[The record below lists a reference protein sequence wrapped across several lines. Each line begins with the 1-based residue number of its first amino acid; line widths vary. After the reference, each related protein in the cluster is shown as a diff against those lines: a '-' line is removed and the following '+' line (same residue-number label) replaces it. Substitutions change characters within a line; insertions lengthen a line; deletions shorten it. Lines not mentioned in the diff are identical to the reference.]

1 MAQITKI
8 TVGFGY
14 TLNRGNFESLRV
26 DCHLEAT
33 IDPMTDDVYEEL
45 EKLRADAREQVRQ
58 ELARVDARF
67 EEPNE
72 Q

>member
-1 MAQITKI
+1 MVQITKI
-8 TVGFGY
+8 TVSFGY
-14 TLNRGNFESLRV
+14 TLNRGNFESLRA
-26 DCHLEAT
+26 DCSLEAT

-45 EKLRADAREQVRQ
+45 KKLQADAREQVRQ